1 MTIGQIILG
10 VLMFAV
16 VTAVLYAWGLSK
28 SLGQKEDLAR
38 NLLRACGSR
47 VVKYLKTHETITAA
61 EVARQ
66 IEGVTVGQFWSRNK
80 LKVQDAGK
88 FSGQVID
95 FLLNQQYIESAGKGA
110 YRLKK

>member
-10 VLMFAV
+10 VVLFAL

-28 SLGQKEDLAR
+28 SLGQREDLAR

-61 EVARQ
+61 ETAKQ
-66 IEGVTVGQFWSRNK
+66 IEGVTVGQFWSRSK
-80 LKVQDAGK
+80 LKVQNAAV
-88 FSGQVID
+88 FSGQVLD
-95 FLLNQQYIESAGKGA
+95 FLLDQQYIERAGKGA